1 MTLGAQNAEA
11 LPDLEYGAVLP
22 AQFRE
27 FIMSRGAV
35 MLRKAADPK
44 LLDTIRS
51 KLDDLFAQYSRVPQS
66 EIDKR
71 IASDDPVERDFWE
84 QIKLSHIYDKTFKS
98 FANLSYFDIARQSGL
113 WEMIERAFPES
124 SVTESRVCN
133 SRRITEGGRP
143 DFFDKPIE
151 FHVDAQVFYTHQ
163 LSINLWT
170 PLVDCG
176 VKAPGLKVIL
186 LGVRDTLRYLEYN
199 EAGYKPEPGD
209 IANMHKFRCQ
219 KMLEP
224 ALADSGLLE
233 RAWAPEFRKGDVLA
247 FTNFTMHA
255 THSTP
260 EMTLARTSVEVR
272 VDLPN
277 VRYWS

>member
-1 MTLGAQNAEA
+1 MSFNARNAPA
-11 LPDLEYGAVLP
+11 LPDFEYGTVLP

-27 FIMSRGAV
+27 LIMSCGAV

-44 LLDTIRS
+44 LLDTIKS
-51 KLDDLFAQYSRVPQS
+51 KIDDLFAQYSSLPRT

-71 IASDDPVERDFWE
+71 IASDDPLERNFWE
-84 QIKLSHIYDKTFKS
+84 QIKLSHIYDWTFKP

-124 SVTESRVCN
+124 PVTESRVCN
-133 SRRITEGGRP
+133 SRRMTEGSRP
-143 DFFDKPIE
+143 EFFDKPIE

-163 LSINLWT
+163 LSVNLWT

-176 VKAPGLKVIL
+176 IKAPGVKVIL
-186 LGVRDTLRYLEYN
+186 LGVRDALRYLEYN
-199 EAGYKPEPGD
+199 EDGYKPQPGD
-209 IANMHKFRCQ
+209 IANMHKFRCH
-219 KMLEP
+219 KMHES
-224 ALADSGLLE
+224 ALAEGGLLD

-255 THSTP
+255 THCTP
-260 EMTLARTSVEVR
+260 EMTLPRTSVEVR

-277 VRYWS
+277 ARYWN